1 MRKVPNARAAI
12 RSASRAAIICDLT
25 EEHSGCSLSPL
36 VAKEAARMA
45 VEARIRELGSRH
57 QSLEQAI
64 QDELRRPAA
73 DDIRLQELK
82 RQKLRLKEEM
92 EALRGHIH

>member
-1 MRKVPNARAAI
+1 M
-12 RSASRAAIICDLT
+12 
-25 EEHSGCSLSPL
+25 G
-36 VAKEAARMA
+36 

-64 QDELRRPAA
+64 QEELRRPAA
-73 DDIRLQELK
+73 DDLRLKELK

-92 EALRGHIH
+92 ESLRAQMN

>member
-1 MRKVPNARAAI
+1 
-12 RSASRAAIICDLT
+12 
-25 EEHSGCSLSPL
+25 
-36 VAKEAARMA
+36 MA

-57 QSLEQAI
+57 SSLEKAI

-73 DDIRLQELK
+73 DDDKVKELK

-92 EALRGHIH
+92 EALRNRPH